1 MNRRNT
7 LYMQKAA
14 IAAAVYLVLRY
25 LLPLVFPFFFAWLT
39 VAALNRFRH
48 RISMRLVPLSAGVLS
63 ILFLAVLL
71 FLLLSGYL
79 LYPPIREL
87 FPVWQDF
94 LLRMTD
100 HPHDA
105 LRLLMAVRNL
115 SLFCLS
121 ASLCQRLES
130 L

>member
-79 LYPPIREL
+79 LYPPG
-87 FPVWQDF
+87 
-94 LLRMTD
+94 TD

>member
-94 LLRMTD
+94 LLRLTGFLPPCWD
-100 HPHDA
+100 RSPA
-105 LRLLMAVRNL
+105 
-115 SLFCLS
+115 
-121 ASLCQRLES
+121 
-130 L
+130 

>member
-87 FPVWQDF
+87 FPGVAGLPF
-94 LLRMTD
+94 YVCR
-100 HPHDA
+100 
-105 LRLLMAVRNL
+105 
-115 SLFCLS
+115 FCLTGFLPPCWDRS
-121 ASLCQRLES
+121 PA
-130 L
+130 